1 MASLRVADE
10 EKISYL
16 AGVYYYINTSPPCF
30 GDKTS
35 VLEWILW
42 KQRKDFGDSIALQL
56 ICQSTVLLYTLIKQ
70 GKAQN
75 WLSLPFFWIRDSH
88 VKLSTPI

>member
-1 MASLRVADE
+1 MLVATLIGDGFIGLKSEIIMASLRVADE

-35 VLEWILW
+35 VLE
-42 KQRKDFGDSIALQL
+42 
-56 ICQSTVLLYTLIKQ
+56 
-70 GKAQN
+70 
-75 WLSLPFFWIRDSH
+75 
-88 VKLSTPI
+88 